1 MEYYLVGEVFSVI
14 KADKTVIRET
24 KFIAIIVL
32 LLSVIMQAV
41 FLIIRR
47 WDLSVLFGNLISAIA
62 MIGNFFFMGITVQ
75 KALNKDEEDAR
86 KLMKSSQSLRNFG
99 VFVFV
104 CLGVIFFNPIASVV
118 PVVFPRIAIAL
129 RPMFNKEKDVIKE

>member
-14 KADKTVIRET
+14 KADKTVIKET

-32 LLSVIMQAV
+32 LLSAIMQAV

-47 WDLSVLFGNLISAIA
+47 WDLSVLFGNLISAIV
-62 MIGNFFFMGITVQ
+62 MVGNFFFMGITVQ
-75 KALNKDEEDAR
+75 KALTKDEEDAR

-99 VFVFV
+99 VFVGV
-104 CLGVIFFNPIASVV
+104 CLGVIFFNPISAVV

>member
-1 MEYYLVGEVFSVI
+1 MI
-14 KADKTVIRET
+14 KADETVKRET
-24 KFIAIIVL
+24 RFIAVVVF
-32 LLSVIMQAV
+32 LLSIIMQAV

-75 KALNKDEEDAR
+75 KALTKNEEDAR
-86 KLMKSSQSLRNFG
+86 KMMKSSQSLRNFA
-99 VFVFV
+99 VFVLV
-104 CLGVIFFNPIASVV
+104 CLGVIFFNPVAAVV

>member
-1 MEYYLVGEVFSVI
+1 MI

-24 KFIAIIVL
+24 KFIAVIVL

-75 KALNKDEEDAR
+75 KALTKDEEDAR

-104 CLGVIFFNPIASVV
+104 CLGVIFFNPIAAVV